1 MASKSASAIYY
12 AHHRAA
18 RLKKNAY
25 QAKYE
30 STEEQ
35 RAYRSK
41 LGVIRVKR
49 KLKGNKSDLSHN
61 KDGSITLENRAKNR
75 GRQGANGKSTK
86 R

>member
-12 AHHRAA
+12 AHNNAA

-25 QAKYE
+25 QTKYE
-30 STEEQ
+30 STPEQ

-49 KLKGNKSDLSHN
+49 KLKGSKLDLSHT
-61 KDGSITLENRAKNR
+61 KSGGLVLESRAKNR
-75 GRQGANGKSTK
+75 GRQGADGRSTK
-86 R
+86 K